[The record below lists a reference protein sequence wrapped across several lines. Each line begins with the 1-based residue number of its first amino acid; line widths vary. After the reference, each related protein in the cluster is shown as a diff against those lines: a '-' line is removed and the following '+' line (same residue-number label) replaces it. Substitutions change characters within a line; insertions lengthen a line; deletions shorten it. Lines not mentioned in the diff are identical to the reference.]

1 MDSITQAALGA
12 AVGEAVLGKKMGYK
26 AAAWGAILGIVPD
39 MDILINPFVDAVV
52 EIRSHRGFTH
62 SITFCILASPVFGWL
77 IQKFH
82 KKPETTWL
90 DWTKLAFLAF
100 FTHIL
105 IDLPTTYGTQALFP
119 ITNTP
124 FTFDSIFIIDPLYTL
139 PLLIGVITAQTISR
153 TSSSRRIANYTGL
166 LISSLYMIWAI
177 GIKSHVHSVYTSSFE
192 NQYGYFDEIKTTPNG
207 PTTFLWTGYVMR
219 ADTIYQSVYSIFDES
234 QDLEFRTIPRNSHLI
249 ESYKEDRALDTL
261 LWFSRGYY
269 TAREENGNL
278 IFYDLRFGRSDLWLN
293 EDAEFVWRNKIIFDE
308 DGEAYTFEQSIPAF
322 DTRSEIL
329 SRFWNRIWEE

>member
-207 PTTFLWTGYVMR
+207 PTTFLWTGYVMK

-234 QDLEFRTIPRNSHLI
+234 QDFEFRAIPRSSHLI

-261 LWFSRGYY
+261 IWFSRGYY

-308 DGEAYTFEQSIPAF
+308 DGEAYTFEQSTPAF

>member
-26 AAAWGAILGIVPD
+26 AAAWGAILGVVPD
-39 MDILINPFVDAVV
+39 LDILINPFVDTVV

-153 TSSSRRIANYTGL
+153 TSSSRQIANYTGL

-261 LWFSRGYY
+261 IWFSRGYY

-308 DGEAYTFEQSIPAF
+308 DGEAYTFEQSTPAF